1 MRKESTAPEIQINAE
16 NHSFAE
22 LSASGKTLIGRVYE
36 IQKLNQY
43 LNDAAK
49 GNGSFVVLNGE
60 AGIGKSAL
68 MHHFARQ
75 AEAAGFLSF
84 QIRFRDFPFYDPYQ
98 SFLNL
103 VYKMA
108 GPDLVSDQFSSEDY
122 AKFNAENNHHDPDS
136 LLVLQEKFSLIRQ
149 FILAKIFSQAQKTP
163 MVIIFDDLHLASQ
176 TTWQFIHYLTGK
188 VTEQKVLILATLR
201 QDGREQNQDKRPP
214 YADIIKRMN
223 REGIIQR
230 IRLRR
235 FTRENIRRYLSG
247 KYSRS
252 DFSSDFVSLLHK
264 TCNGIPAKLINYVN
278 VLERKGLIYCE
289 YGIWYNDDQLSME
302 QIGAAVLEYNEYDH
316 INDRITELSPV
327 HANLLKY
334 AALLNDS
341 FDHITMAELTNRP
354 KMNVLKDLIFLT
366 GQKFLLNLDD
376 DRFQFK
382 HTEIQLAIRDKINAR
397 QAQTMHRRIAASL
410 ERLNYIDSKKKVYL
424 LAHHFSKAGNKKRA
438 FQYLVLAGNFC
449 MQNLAFPEARTFYQ
463 HALAYA
469 DTISQTKK
477 LVHLYLRCAWNDRL
491 VGLYEQSLVYTQKAL
506 QLSQKDGK
514 NIDLNLILLQQ
525 GFSYF
530 RLRQWENAITCFQEC
545 MDDKNNLSLFSQ
557 ATAHYGLASVN
568 FELGNY
574 KFSRAQ
580 FEAALLITERINSKP
595 AVLTL
600 SAKILN
606 NLGALESVTGNHMQ
620 AIRRYSQSIPLYQ
633 KFSDHYGLAQVY
645 NNIALTYAE
654 ENNWV
659 EANKSYGKSLG
670 YCDLTGNL
678 PLKSI
683 VFLNRA
689 CALAQLNRIEDA
701 EEYNIK
707 AHRLIKKLND
717 PLSLAEYHKIQ
728 GIIERRQGHRAKAI
742 DHFDQA
748 LEKFKALN
756 NNLGYAES
764 AYERGLL
771 AQESNDKKGMDRWF
785 RLAIRI
791 FHEMGLGKKAAE
803 VVAILNSQNK
813 YFNSAEEMEGGMVQT
828 VG

>member
-1 MRKESTAPEIQINAE
+1 MIRESIGPEMHTEPGHQ
-16 NHSFAE
+16 SFAE
-22 LSASGKTLIGRVYE
+22 PSAPVKILIGRE
-36 IQKLNQY
+36 SETQKLTQY
-43 LNDAAK
+43 LNEAAK
-49 GNGSFVVLNGE
+49 GNGGFVVLNGE

-68 MHHFARQ
+68 MHHIARQ
-75 AEAAGFLSF
+75 AEIAGFLSF

-98 SFLNL
+98 PFLSL
-103 VYKMA
+103 VDKMT
-108 GPDLVSDQFSSEDY
+108 GPEAVSDQFSSEDY
-122 AKFNAENNHHDPDS
+122 ARLNAENNHQDTDS
-136 LLVLQEKFSLIRQ
+136 LFVLQDKFSLIRQ
-149 FILAKIFSQAQKTP
+149 FILAKIFSQAKKTP
-163 MVIIFDDLHLASQ
+163 LVIIFDDLHLASQ
-176 TTWQFIHYLTGK
+176 TTWQFIHYLTEK

-201 QDGREQNQDKRPP
+201 QDGREQNQDKLPP
-214 YADIIKRMN
+214 YAEIIKRMN

-235 FTRENIRRYLSG
+235 FTREDVRRYLSN
-247 KYSRS
+247 KYTRS
-252 DFSSDFVSLLHK
+252 DFSSEFISLLHQ
-264 TCNGIPAKLINYVN
+264 TCNGIPAKLVEYVN

-289 YGIWYNDDQLSME
+289 HGIWYNDDHLSMD
-302 QIGAAVLEYNEYDH
+302 QVSAAVIEDNEYDN
-316 INDRITELSPV
+316 INNRITELSPV

-341 FDHITMAELTNRP
+341 FDHISMAEITNRS

-382 HTEIQLAIRDKINAR
+382 HTATQLAIRDTLNPR
-397 QAQTMHRRIAASL
+397 QTQTMHRRIAASL
-410 ERLNYIDSKKKVYL
+410 ELLNHIDSKKKVYH
-424 LAHHFSKAGNKKRA
+424 LAHHFSRAGDKKRA

-449 MQNLAFPEARTFYQ
+449 MQNLAIPEARTFYQ
-463 HALAYA
+463 HALGYA
-469 DTISQTKK
+469 DAISQTKK

-491 VGLYEQSLVYTQKAL
+491 LGLYDQSLGFTQKAL
-506 QLSQKDGK
+506 QLAQKDNK
-514 NIDLNLILLQQ
+514 NIDINLILLQQ

-530 RLRQWENAITCFQEC
+530 RLRQWDNAITCFQEC
-545 MDDKNNLSLFSQ
+545 LDDENNLSLFSQ

-580 FEAALLITERINSKP
+580 FEAAFLITEKIKSKP

-654 ENNWV
+654 EKNWV
-659 EANKSYGKSLG
+659 EANKSYGRSLS

-689 CALAQLNRIEDA
+689 YALIQLNRIEDA

-707 AHRLIKKLND
+707 AYRLIKKLND

-728 GIIERRQGHRAKAI
+728 GIIERREGHRAKSV

-748 LEKFKALN
+748 LEKFKKLN
-756 NNLGYAES
+756 NKLGYAES

-771 AQESNDKKGMDRWF
+771 AQDSDDRKEMDRWF
-785 RLAIRI
+785 KHAVRI

-803 VVAILNSQNK
+803 VAAVLNSQNK
-813 YFNSAEEMEGGMVQT
+813 YFSSSDKVKGGVVQI